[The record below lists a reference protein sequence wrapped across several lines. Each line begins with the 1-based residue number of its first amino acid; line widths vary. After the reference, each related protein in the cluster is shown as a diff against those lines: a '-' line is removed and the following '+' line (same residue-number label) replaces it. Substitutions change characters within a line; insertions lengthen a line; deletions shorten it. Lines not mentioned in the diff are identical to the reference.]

1 MPFVLAA
8 SVEASCPGNVMVLL
22 LNSSAA
28 GKIRCCKKTLAATNR
43 STLQTTLLVNYLYC
57 ARGPCLNL
65 FEITFVLFKGQAVIS
80 PEAFCLYSFICVN
93 LHYQYAPGQQHQAR
107 VCKSKFCI

>member
-43 STLQTTLLVNYLYC
+43 STLQTSLLVNYLDC

-65 FEITFVLFKGQAVIS
+65 FEITYFRIVQRTGGHQPAQRHFVYIVSSA
-80 PEAFCLYSFICVN
+80 
-93 LHYQYAPGQQHQAR
+93 
-107 VCKSKFCI
+107 